1 MHRKFDALEKFIE
14 FRVELDSKLGKH
26 IKPFSSDRGGE
37 YMSTHFDSFLK
48 EYKVI
53 SQLSVLGTP

>member
-26 IKPFSSDRGGE
+26 IKP
-37 YMSTHFDSFLK
+37 L
-48 EYKVI
+48 
-53 SQLSVLGTP
+53 